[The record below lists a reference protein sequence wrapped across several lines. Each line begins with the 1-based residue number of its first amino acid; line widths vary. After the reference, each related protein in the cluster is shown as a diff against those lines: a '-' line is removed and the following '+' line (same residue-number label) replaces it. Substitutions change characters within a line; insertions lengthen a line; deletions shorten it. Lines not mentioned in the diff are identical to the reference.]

1 MALPRSK
8 YSEPFH
14 TPGNEFTLDG
24 KNYVGWYVITYK
36 DQYIAGTTVDR
47 KSKQIFPIE
56 SENDNIDTV
65 KVFVEQKVEPTIDDR
80 VQGSWRRYFIQ
91 NKNNLHIIEV
101 TKERHNAYKNTSG
114 FTVAS
119 LDWNLTLPAEN
130 ITRGPYI
137 YYGSAHKNELATKAL
152 ESTIPG
158 ISSFIK
164 DYSQFVE

>member
-36 DQYIAGTTVDR
+36 DQYVAGKTVER
-47 KSKQIFPIE
+47 GSKRIIPITAQT
-56 SENDNIDTV
+56 SDIDSV
-65 KVFVEQKVEPTIDDR
+65 KVFVEQKVEPTVDDR
-80 VQGSWRRYFIQ
+80 VQGMWRRYFIQ
-91 NKNNLHIIEV
+91 NNKSLHIIEV

-119 LDWNLTLPAEN
+119 LDWDLTSPAEN
-130 ITRGPYI
+130 VTRGPYT
-137 YYGSAHKNELATKAL
+137 YYGSAHKNREATKAL
-152 ESTIPG
+152 DSRIKEL
-158 ISSFIK
+158 SSYIK
-164 DYSQFVE
+164 DYSEFVE